1 VPVKKDDVLFQIDP
15 APVQYKIAQLQASLA
30 AARQQTEILKS
41 NYEQATA
48 NVVGLTAQVAFNAK
62 RLADIQKLVT
72 AEANTEFQRQDRQNR
87 YETTLAQLNVAK
99 AAQQSA
105 KLAMD
110 SRIGGV
116 NTTVAQTEAQLENAS
131 R

>member
-1 VPVKKDDVLFQIDP
+1 VKKDDVLFQIDP

>member
-1 VPVKKDDVLFQIDP
+1 MPVKKDEVLFQIDP

-62 RLADIQKLVT
+62 RLADIP